1 MLAKLAGPRCS
12 HSAEYQESWLDR
24 NGLTKTRWK
33 DRTEGKADPPGSRD
47 EGMIETGKR

>member
-12 HSAEYQESWLDR
+12 HQESWLDR

-47 EGMIETGKR
+47 EAMIETR